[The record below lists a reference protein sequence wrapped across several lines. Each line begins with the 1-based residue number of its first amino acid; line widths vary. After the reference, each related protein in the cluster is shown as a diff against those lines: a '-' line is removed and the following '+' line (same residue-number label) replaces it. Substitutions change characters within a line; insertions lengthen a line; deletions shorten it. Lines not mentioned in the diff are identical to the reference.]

1 MPLQERC
8 VRNPFELADDYCNR
22 CGLPFSNEFLV
33 YPFGPEKSPL
43 CVACALAMAGVRANA
58 GNRPVVSRKELRQ
71 REKARNKR
79 VKAQKSK
86 SPKVSTQP
94 ISIDWSLPDDAEVD
108 AEIVGR
114 RAGTDLSKTPAATPA
129 EMSADDTDDDSAE
142 VAESL
147 DWIDRYAGEE
157 STAKKITF

>member
-1 MPLQERC
+1 M
-8 VRNPFELADDYCNR
+8 ADDYCNR

-58 GNRPVVSRKELRQ
+58 GNRPVVSRKELRH
-71 REKARNKR
+71 REKARKQR
-79 VKAQKSK
+79 MKAQKSK
-86 SPKVSTQP
+86 SSKASSQP
-94 ISIDWSLPDDAEVD
+94 ISIDWSLPDDADLE

-114 RAGTDLSKTPAATPA
+114 RAGTDLTKGPAAEDGEDP
-129 EMSADDTDDDSAE
+129 E
-142 VAESL
+142 VAGSL
-147 DWIDRYAGEE
+147 DWIERYAGEE

>member
-1 MPLQERC
+1 M
-8 VRNPFELADDYCNR
+8 
-22 CGLPFSNEFLV
+22 
-33 YPFGPEKSPL
+33 
-43 CVACALAMAGVRANA
+43 ACALAMAGVRANA

>member
-1 MPLQERC
+1 MPLTERC

-33 YPFGPEKSPL
+33 YPFGPERSPL
-43 CVACALAMAGVRANA
+43 CVACALAQAGVRANA
-58 GNRPVVSRKELRQ
+58 GNRPVVSRRELRQ
-71 REKARNKR
+71 REKARR
-79 VKAQKSK
+79 QRMKAQRSSASK
-86 SPKVSTQP
+86 GASQP

-114 RAGTDLSKTPAATPA
+114 RAGTDLSKAPVDPP
-129 EMSADDTDDDSAE
+129 EQADDSDEAE
-142 VAESL
+142 VAGSL
-147 DWIDRYAGEE
+147 DWIERYAGEE

>member
-8 VRNPFELADDYCNR
+8 VRNAFEMADDYCNR

-33 YPFGPEKSPL
+33 YPFGPENSPL

-58 GNRPVVSRKELRQ
+58 GNRPVVSRRELRH
-71 REKARNKR
+71 REKARKQR
-79 VKAQKSK
+79 MKAQKSK
-86 SPKVSTQP
+86 SSKSSNQP
-94 ISIDWSLPDDAEVD
+94 ISIDWSLPDDADLE

-114 RAGTDLSKTPAATPA
+114 RAGTDLSK
-129 EMSADDTDDDSAE
+129 DSAADATDETE
-142 VAESL
+142 VAGSL
-147 DWIDRYAGEE
+147 DWIERYAGEE